1 MNTMKKQ
8 KFVYEAKVLDIHDG
22 DTISIE
28 IDLGFQMRFTDKVR
42 FYGINAPEL
51 KIRNE
56 KNKMTEN
63 PLGTKTLNTVKEFIK
78 IGDVI
83 TIETIKDK
91 KEKYGRYLANVYVL
105 LDDRQICLN
114 DYLLNNGL
122 AVPMKY

>member
-63 PLGTKTLNTVKEFIK
+63 QLGIKTLNTVKEFIK

>member
-1 MNTMKKQ
+1 MKKQ

-51 KIRNE
+51 KIRDE
-56 KNKMTEN
+56 KNKMVEN

>member
-1 MNTMKKQ
+1 MKKQ

-51 KIRNE
+51 KIRDE
-56 KNKMTEN
+56 KNKITEN

>member
-1 MNTMKKQ
+1 MKKQ

-63 PLGTKTLNTVKEFIK
+63 QLGIKTLNTVKEFIK

>member
-1 MNTMKKQ
+1 MKKQ